1 MSQSL
6 RKSILLVSIFLG
18 SHTANCQ
25 ISITSAHMPSANDT
39 IRYSAVLTATGVD
52 FKTTGENK
60 VWDFTSLSST
70 SQDVY
75 QFKNS
80 TNTPYVINFGFSSIG
95 LKLADSLGGGQMGL
109 KDVYTFFKKST
120 TKWEAVGI
128 GFQLGALPFPQAG
141 KHTNTDE
148 IYQFPLNYKDK
159 DSATFSLKVPLT
171 AVVVS
176 IGNYFQDG
184 NRVNSVDGW
193 GKISTPYKS
202 NVDCIRIK
210 SVITENDSIAVAIT
224 GQAPINFAF
233 PNNRVEYKWL
243 STTEK
248 IPMLEVSGTQIG
260 NTFTPTQI
268 RYRDNYKTTTN
279 GNVSIKPTINSQL
292 TAYPN
297 PARNTVTIEVPG
309 FIKNSLKLLVF
320 DMEGKN
326 IESLNFEAF
335 ENQIILNTSNFA
347 DGKYTAIVTNGNIF
361 NYTSITIIK

>member
-1 MSQSL
+1 MKLFL
-6 RKSILLVSIFLG
+6 RKSILLASIILG
-18 SHTANCQ
+18 WCEAKSQ
-25 ISITSAHMPSANDT
+25 ITITSSHMPSANDT
-39 IRYSAVLTATGVD
+39 IRYSTVLTAAGVD

-60 VWDFTSLSST
+60 VWDFTKLNSS

-75 QFKNS
+75 QYKNS
-80 TNTPYVINFGFSSIG
+80 TNTPYVINFGFTSIG

-109 KDVYTFFKKST
+109 KDVCTLFKKST

-128 GFQLGALPFPQAG
+128 GFQLSALPFPQAG

-171 AVVVS
+171 AVIVN

-184 NRVNSVDGW
+184 NRVNTVDGW

-202 NVDCIRIK
+202 NIDCIRIK
-210 SVITENDSIAVAIT
+210 SVINEKDSIAVAIT

-243 STTEK
+243 STSEK

-279 GNVSIKPTINSQL
+279 VNVSIIPPLSSRL

-297 PARNTVTIEVPG
+297 PAKNIVTIEVPG

-335 ENQIILNTSNFA
+335 ENQIILNTSYFA
-347 DGKYTAIVTNGNIF
+347 NGKYTAIVTNGNIF